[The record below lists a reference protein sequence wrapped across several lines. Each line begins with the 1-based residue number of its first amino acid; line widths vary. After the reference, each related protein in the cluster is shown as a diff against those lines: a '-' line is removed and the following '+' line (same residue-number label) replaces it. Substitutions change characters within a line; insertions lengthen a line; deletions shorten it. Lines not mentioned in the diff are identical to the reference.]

1 MSRLHGNQLEGE
13 MRGSLFVACICLLG
27 AACAASGV
35 QVKEEQLAQ
44 FEVGKATTADVVTAL
59 GQPNQ
64 NILMPDGSRMLLY
77 SYAEVQTRPE
87 TFIPIAGAFVGGAN
101 IRTNSVMLRFAPSGV
116 LLTKSASS
124 GSTETGMGMASGAT
138 VPNRV
143 EDQPRQAPSNDPT
156 Q

>member
-1 MSRLHGNQLEGE
+1 

-44 FEVGKATTADVVTAL
+44 FEVGKATAADVVTAL
-59 GQPNQ
+59 GQPNR
-64 NILMPDGSRMLLY
+64 NILMPDGSRMLIY

-87 TFIPIAGAFVGGAN
+87 TFIPIAGAFVGGAD
-101 IRTNSVMLRFAPSGV
+101 IRTNSVMLRFAPSGI

-124 GSTETGMGMASGAT
+124 GSTGTGMGMTSGVT
-138 VPNRV
+138 TPNRV
-143 EDQPRQAPSNDPT
+143 ESQPRQSTSSNPG